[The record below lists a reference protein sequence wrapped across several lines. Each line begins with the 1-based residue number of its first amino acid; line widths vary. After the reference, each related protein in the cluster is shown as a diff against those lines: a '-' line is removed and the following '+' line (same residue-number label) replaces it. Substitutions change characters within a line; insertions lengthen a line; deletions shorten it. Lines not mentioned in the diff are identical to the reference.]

1 MIIFFDKFMNKLKE
15 LDFIELSW
23 NRKWK
28 EPGDFSLYLAA
39 KDWDANVKYIKNVG
53 RKEIGMVQKIIMTKE
68 VHGTFIT
75 ASGFFCEKMTYWGG
89 APYDDN
95 FSKKFESGD
104 DAFQWWRGR
113 LRVWFKLN
121 LNPNPYPQI
130 GSIGIYGN
138 IPPQIDYSVEKGTA
152 AGTIMYNHLNGQERS
167 FYSNIRIEGI
177 NGEPYITNNCVVYQ
191 GRDLR
196 NKVYFGTGW
205 GNVSKIEYLLDE
217 SAEYPYFEIWQDI
230 GDAQGFSGA
239 ETTWKND
246 GTTRNIIKE
255 IYVDEDNRPS
265 GVGLVYPKKI
275 IESSVSGIEIVATN
289 ESKIR
294 AQMKEAARLEMLNN
308 YKIETINVDVLQET
322 FKYLRDYDLGDICSV
337 VIDELEMTYSIRI
350 IEVKEIHRKNAVEIQ
365 LVFGT
370 PAKQK
375 YVAINL

>member
-1 MIIFFDKFMNKLKE
+1 
-15 LDFIELSW
+15 
-23 NRKWK
+23 
-28 EPGDFSLYLAA
+28 
-39 KDWDANVKYIKNVG
+39 
-53 RKEIGMVQKIIMTKE
+53 
-68 VHGTFIT
+68 
-75 ASGFFCEKMTYWGG
+75 
-89 APYDDN
+89 
-95 FSKKFESGD
+95 
-104 DAFQWWRGR
+104 
-113 LRVWFKLN
+113 
-121 LNPNPYPQI
+121 
-130 GSIGIYGN
+130 
-138 IPPQIDYSVEKGTA
+138 
-152 AGTIMYNHLNGQERS
+152 MYNHLNWQHRS
-167 FYSNIRIEGI
+167 FYSNIQMEGI
-177 NGEPYITNNCVVYQ
+177 GGEPHITNNCVIYQ

-255 IYVDEDNRPS
+255 TYIDENNRPS
-265 GVGLVYPKKI
+265 GIGLVYPKKI
-275 IESSVSGIEIVATN
+275 IESSVSGIEIIATN

-322 FKYLRDYDLGDICSV
+322 FKYLRDYDLGDTCSV
-337 VIDELEMTYSIRI
+337 VIDELEKTYSMRI

-370 PAKQK
+370 LTKQK